1 MAKAINWPQEFYDE
15 VINEDMD
22 TPRVTLRLGTL
33 YYDNGYYVN
42 DETVDI
48 RVNHKIVRKGRIIDE
63 MSIAKIGEL
72 SDDTLSKYK
81 STLRDKSKV
90 IDFLASNYKQPV
102 DEQTVVTI
110 VTYKNI
116 PFENDEG
123 IDDPHVD

>member
-1 MAKAINWPQEFYDE
+1 
-15 VINEDMD
+15 
-22 TPRVTLRLGTL
+22 
-33 YYDNGYYVN
+33 
-42 DETVDI
+42 
-48 RVNHKIVRKGRIIDE
+48 

-90 IDFLASNYKQPV
+90 INFLASNYKQPV

-116 PFENDEG
+116 PFENDEEM
-123 IDDPHVD
+123 DDPHVD